1 MLTLSDKRSGFLGI
15 GRKRADNIHPVQCM
29 QMIKMNNMIM
39 LELGAH
45 KKVTD
50 DSGILGNFNPHR
62 IIDCPHR
69 GQSMC
74 VRSDA
79 AGALHKMV
87 GIPGISALQNELNTP
102 EHLA

>member
-1 MLTLSDKRSGFLGI
+1 
-15 GRKRADNIHPVQCM
+15 M

-45 KKVTD
+45 QKVSND
-50 DSGILGNFNPHR
+50 ARIFRYFNLYG

-87 GIPGISALQNELNTP
+87 GIPRISTLQDELNTP
-102 EHLA
+102 EHLT

>member
-1 MLTLSDKRSGFLGI
+1 
-15 GRKRADNIHPVQCM
+15 M
-29 QMIKMNNMIM
+29 QMIKVNNVIM

-45 KKVTD
+45 QKVSND
-50 DSGILGNFNPHR
+50 ACIFRYFNLYG

-69 GQSMC
+69 GQGMC

-87 GIPGISALQNELNTP
+87 GIPGISTLQDELNTS
-102 EHLA
+102 EHLT

>member
-1 MLTLSDKRSGFLGI
+1 MLYEVM
-15 GRKRADNIHPVQCM
+15 HPVQSM
-29 QMIKMNNMIM
+29 QMIKVHNMIM

-45 KKVTD
+45 QKVSNDTR
-50 DSGILGNFNPHR
+50 IFRYFNLYG

-74 VRSDA
+74 VCSDA

-87 GIPGISALQNELNTP
+87 GT
-102 EHLA
+102 